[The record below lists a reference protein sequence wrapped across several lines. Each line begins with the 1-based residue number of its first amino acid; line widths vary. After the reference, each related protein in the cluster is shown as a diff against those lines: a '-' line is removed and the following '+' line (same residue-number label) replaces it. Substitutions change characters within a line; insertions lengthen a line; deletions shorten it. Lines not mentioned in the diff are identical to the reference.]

1 MIWLLFS
8 KDRASN
14 GWVKHL
20 LCQGFQ
26 KDISSRSVHRGE
38 NAPSSIPGVLS
49 IHPNSHVTLIKADPW
64 PQVLALMGKEGER
77 AMIDLLLDCGIFL
90 AVGSG
95 LGTYHQLSGK
105 FDPGSPGLADK
116 VGHPLGDLQPVASK
130 PLLESK
136 PRAIPKKVRSPSN
149 ITFVRNRMMHARAA
163 MNKQGGVRFGL
174 RHIREHF
181 QNSTTSLLTS

>member
-1 MIWLLFS
+1 VIWLLFS

-26 KDISSRSVHRGE
+26 KDISSRSVQRGE
-38 NAPSSIPGVLS
+38 NAASSIPGLLS
-49 IHPNSHVTLIKADPW
+49 IHPNSHVTSIKADPW

-95 LGTYHQLSGK
+95 RGTYHQLSGK
-105 FDPGSPGLADK
+105 FDP
-116 VGHPLGDLQPVASK
+116 
-130 PLLESK
+130 LE
-136 PRAIPKKVRSPSN
+136 V
-149 ITFVRNRMMHARAA
+149 
-163 MNKQGGVRFGL
+163 L
-174 RHIREHF
+174 D
-181 QNSTTSLLTS
+181 SLMK